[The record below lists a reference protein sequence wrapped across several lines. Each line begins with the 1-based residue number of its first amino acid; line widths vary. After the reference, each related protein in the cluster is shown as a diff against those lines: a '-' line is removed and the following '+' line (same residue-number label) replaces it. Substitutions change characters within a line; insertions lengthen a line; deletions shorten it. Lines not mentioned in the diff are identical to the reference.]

1 MRFYPRK
8 RNISLQSEQ
17 IGGIDMFQGFSQ
29 QTNDFLWGIR
39 FNNER
44 SWFEAHKQEYL
55 DYVQS
60 PLRQLAQEVYARF
73 SAAHE
78 ELPLMV
84 DRKSVV

>member
-1 MRFYPRK
+1 
-8 RNISLQSEQ
+8 
-17 IGGIDMFQGFSQ
+17 MFQGFSQ

-60 PLRQLAQEVYARF
+60 PAPAGPGGLCTVF
-73 SAAHE
+73 CG
-78 ELPLMV
+78 P
-84 DRKSVV
+84 

>member
-1 MRFYPRK
+1 
-8 RNISLQSEQ
+8 
-17 IGGIDMFQGFSQ
+17 MFQGFSQ

-84 DRKSVV
+84 RVVFPADVRGELGGAAGVLV